1 MSSDSTLQLEELVI
15 KIQHGDQSLVPVLW
29 QRTECFARR
38 VVAPKAA
45 MAEERTGFAADD
57 LAQEAFF
64 ALIRAVAAY
73 SAGGSFL
80 TLFRWHL
87 TNQLVSAAGLKTER
101 ERRDP
106 LNCRPLSIDAPLTDD
121 DNTSLLVE
129 LVTDAA
135 AERAIEGVDDADYV
149 AALRDALD
157 STLDAHLTQRQAE
170 AVRLRYFGEMTAE
183 QIGSVMGCSTSN
195 ASMLVRSGLQRLRAP
210 EVSKALAE
218 FVNG

>member
-45 MAEERTGFAADD
+45 MAEERTGYTTED
-57 LAQEAFF
+57 LLCEAFL
-64 ALIRAVAAY
+64 ALLKSVKAY

-87 TNQLVSAAGLKTER
+87 TNQIVAAAGLKTER

-129 LVTDAA
+129 LVPDAA
-135 AERAIEGVDDADYV
+135 AERAIEDVDDADYV
-149 AALRDALD
+149 AALRDVLD
-157 STLDAHLTQRQAE
+157 SAIDARLTKPQAQ
-170 AVRLRYFGEMTAE
+170 AVRLRYFSAMTAE
-183 QIGSVMGCSTSN
+183 RIGAIMGCSTSN
-195 ASMLVRSGLQRLRAP
+195 ASQLVRSGLQRLRAP